1 MDSPPPT
8 SITASFEGFAKSMAE
23 SAVAIGFAIMLAI
36 IALYMVLASQFNSFS
51 QPAIIMLTAPLSFS
65 GAFAALYVGGMAV
78 SLFTQIGLV
87 GVVMENGILLVDRAN
102 QLLEEG
108 GSSTPTF

>member
-1 MDSPPPT
+1 
-8 SITASFEGFAKSMAE
+8 
-23 SAVAIGFAIMLAI
+23 
-36 IALYMVLASQFNSFS
+36 
-51 QPAIIMLTAPLSFS
+51 
-65 GAFAALYVGGMAV
+65 MAV